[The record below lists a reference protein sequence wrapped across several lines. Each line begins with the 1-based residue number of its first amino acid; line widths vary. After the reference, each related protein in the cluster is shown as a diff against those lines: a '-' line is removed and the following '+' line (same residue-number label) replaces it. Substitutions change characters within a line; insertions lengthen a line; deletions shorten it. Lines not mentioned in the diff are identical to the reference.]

1 VKAAHLESE
10 LVAVTKARVGSCDV
24 TAPSNLED
32 QVDRLRAQV
41 EDMVRAMQQSA
52 IFPGRE
58 LLPAAG
64 ALSENSSE
72 HAGSCVDLATPRS
85 RPLSPS
91 ALQLLDIDAQKHA
104 LRWQQAMYIGTGC
117 STAIEEELPTTEE
130 RLMGEWSCTTLQ
142 TSDPPRA
149 RSTQDVEEESRE
161 QEEEQDEKEE
171 EEEEEEAE
179 GGQEDKE
186 DLLSPAPIYNATAIG
201 GTGGDIGCDGSQR
214 SMSLSLRDLSEIKA
228 LKKPPPPIRML
239 MEVCCMLFNIQ
250 PVKLVDEKST
260 QGRLRLDYWEPA
272 RRYLLSDPFFLH
284 KLRTYDDQ
292 LSLVQRSKI
301 RRHFKD
307 AEFTA
312 ERIRNCSKA
321 AHELYVWV
329 EKLIQ
334 VQRQQVHG
342 RGAPS
347 VASPGQCSA
356 GQAA

>member
-1 VKAAHLESE
+1 MLAGQWWRASAPCM
-10 LVAVTKARVGSCDV
+10 LVCCATSIRSVAR
-24 TAPSNLED
+24 
-32 QVDRLRAQV
+32 
-41 EDMVRAMQQSA
+41 
-52 IFPGRE
+52 
-58 LLPAAG
+58 
-64 ALSENSSE
+64 
-72 HAGSCVDLATPRS
+72 
-85 RPLSPS
+85 
-91 ALQLLDIDAQKHA
+91 
-104 LRWQQAMYIGTGC
+104 
-117 STAIEEELPTTEE
+117 
-130 RLMGEWSCTTLQ
+130 
-142 TSDPPRA
+142 
-149 RSTQDVEEESRE
+149 
-161 QEEEQDEKEE
+161 E